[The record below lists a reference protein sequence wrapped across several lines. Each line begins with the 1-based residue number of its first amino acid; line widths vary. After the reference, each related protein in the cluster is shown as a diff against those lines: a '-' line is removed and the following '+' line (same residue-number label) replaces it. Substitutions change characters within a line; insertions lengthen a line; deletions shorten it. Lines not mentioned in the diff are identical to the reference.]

1 MENQQIKDNLLKNG
15 AASKIYDELKKLRD
29 SSSEDQE
36 RSRKRWIW
44 ELIQNAVDCCRFD
57 DTIDIV
63 IDFDGSSILTF
74 SHNGRGFDKEN
85 LWSIVLQTSNKSTD
99 TESRGKFGTGFISTT
114 LISPKI
120 TIDSFLESTKER
132 VLLNLDRSGD
142 SVEDLR
148 QSIDENVQVIEAL
161 EEKIRNES
169 WNSNNKTDF
178 IYDLSD
184 LANRGKSIEAINDGI
199 ESLEQYI
206 VYLLSFNEKIA
217 SIKCNDKKYSV
228 KNRATHN
235 DKFPYSIVVVE
246 NIEETSQSQVEN
258 LLIIVDFE
266 NGSIA
271 APLYKDGDVVK
282 FNKIGSNIPRL
293 FCDFPL
299 IGTENYPF
307 PVILNSS
314 NFSVEIDRNA
324 IYESDATNIEIMKH
338 AIQAYE
344 NLLQYFSRNS
354 KLNVFNICNFV
365 KNETTVYKKEVS
377 KKITETIL
385 NKNMVLTSN
394 GKMLSILDSE
404 GNKQIVVP
412 KEKADVV
419 DGKLW
424 SLLSEIPNINIPT
437 KEFVEEW
444 RPIIN
449 NNITTADI
457 NNEYLKGSTINKFK
471 EWFGS
476 GDVIK
481 WLNDYYQYVEEDKRI
496 DFVLPN
502 SEGIFKELKD
512 LKLVDD
518 IIPELLTIYLQIK
531 PEFKKYIVLDGI
543 IVPGT
548 VKHKI
553 PSCNNQEISEE
564 VGNHVHALLSK
575 EKKES
580 RTAETE
586 GIFKQILD
594 LFSQNTQDWN
604 ELFPSLYPDRS
615 KLRSQQF
622 DEELKEFGDLL
633 AENNWTVEKAK
644 SIFFNDDFLDAI
656 STLGEELS
664 EEQAQQL
671 KHTIKNSFYAKQK
684 VNKLINRSVQNVYNH
699 LSQNPRYQV
708 PNTFEEW
715 NSKKLSTTVFKA
727 WRNDKKIDL
736 LIVIRP
742 IDEERIIFYEEQ
754 ELSALDSNEYE
765 LWTDDGQNVKELT
778 LGDILKTTNITTIP
792 LRNIFGENK

>member
-1 MENQQIKDNLLKNG
+1 MDNQQIKDNLLKNG

-63 IDFDGSSILTF
+63 VDFDGSSTLIF

-132 VLLNLDRSGD
+132 VLLNLDRSGE

-161 EEKIRNES
+161 EEKVRNES
-169 WNSNNKTDF
+169 WNSNNRTYF

-199 ESLEQYI
+199 ESLEEYI
-206 VYLLSFNEKIA
+206 VYLLSFNDKIS
-217 SIKCNDKKYSV
+217 SIECNGKKYSV
-228 KNRATHN
+228 KERIAY
-235 DKFPYSIVVVE
+235 DKIPHSAVVKI
-246 NIEETSQSQVEN
+246 IEEKSQIISA
-258 LLIIVDFE
+258 LIIVDFE

-271 APLYKDGDVVK
+271 VPLYTDGDVTK
-282 FNKIGSNIPRL
+282 FYKISSKIPRL

-324 IYESDATNIEIMKH
+324 IYETDATNIEIMNY
-338 AIQAYE
+338 AVQAYG
-344 NLLQYFSRNS
+344 NLLQYFSSFSNM
-354 KLNVFNICNFV
+354 NVFNICNFV
-365 KNETTVYKKEVS
+365 KNEITTYKKNVS
-377 KKITETIL
+377 QKITDIIL
-385 NKNMVLTSN
+385 NKNIVLTSK
-394 GKMLSILDSE
+394 GQMQAILDSE

-424 SLLSEIPNINIPT
+424 NLLSEIPNINIPT

-496 DFVLPN
+496 DLVLPN
-502 SEGIFKELKD
+502 SEGVFKELKD

-543 IVPGT
+543 IVPDT
-548 VKHKI
+548 IKHKI

-564 VGNHVHALLSK
+564 VANHVHALLSK

-580 RTAETE
+580 RTAKTE

-604 ELFPSLYPDRS
+604 ELFPSLYSDRS

-633 AENNWTVEKAK
+633 VENNWTVEKAK
-644 SIFFNDDFLDAI
+644 SIFFNDDLLDAI

-671 KHTIKNSFYAKQK
+671 KHTIKNSFYAKEK
-684 VNKLINRSVQNVYNH
+684 VNNLINRSVQNVYNH
-699 LSQNPRYQV
+699 LSQNPKYQV

-715 NSKKLSTTVFKA
+715 NNMKLSTTVFKA

-742 IDEERIIFYEEQ
+742 IDEEKIIFYEEQ
-754 ELSALDSNEYE
+754 ELSALDSNKYE